1 MLESYRITG
10 PTTTDNL
17 ALGTEPDASIYRSF
31 NCSSLC
37 SIYIYYYNNKQQLQ
51 TTTAATTTTT
61 TWIFRNTFVF
71 LARL

>member
-37 SIYIYYYNNKQQLQ
+37 SIYIYIYINYYNDNQQLQ
-51 TTTAATTTTT
+51 ISTTT